1 MPSIEKLIQ
10 KLLDQTLKK
19 TELET
24 LLGRLGFEH
33 FGGKGSHE
41 VWGRKDLPDLHIVI
55 ATHSKE
61 VPYYQLRQI
70 EKSLKKRGL
79 L

>member
-1 MPSIEKLIQ
+1 MASQEKLVQ
-10 KLLDQTLKK
+10 KLLNQTIKK
-19 TELET
+19 PELET
-24 LLGRLGFEH
+24 LLNQLGFER
-33 FGGKGSHE
+33 FGGKGSHQ
-41 VWGRKDLPDLHIVI
+41 VWGRKDLPDLHIVV

-61 VPYYQLRQI
+61 VPFYQLRQI